1 MSKTSMTFNKQELYI
16 LYLYIQ
22 LNHVLQDLTVYPIVK
37 TLLAM
42 WLNAFIP
49 IHTTFKTE
57 SVRLLSPFLIKFDCN
72 TYSNTVM

>member
-57 SVRLLSPFLIKFDCN
+57 CQALKPF
-72 TYSNTVM
+72 SN